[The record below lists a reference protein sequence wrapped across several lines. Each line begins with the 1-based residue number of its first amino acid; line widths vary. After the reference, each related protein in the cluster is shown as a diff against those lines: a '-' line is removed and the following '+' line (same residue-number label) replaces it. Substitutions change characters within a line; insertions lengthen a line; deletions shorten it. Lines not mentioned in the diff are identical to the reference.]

1 MNQTIFFATDTLLL
15 VFWLSLPVLSTAAL
29 VGLLSGIVQSVTQ
42 IQDQSISY
50 GIKFL
55 AVGAVLLFSA
65 AWMHAEL
72 ARVLDRA
79 LTLIAAGSR
88 L

>member
-1 MNQTIFFATDTLLL
+1 MNQTIFFAADTLLL
-15 VFWLSLPVLSTAAL
+15 VFWLSLPVLATAAL
-29 VGLLSGIVQSVTQ
+29 VGLIAGIVQSVTQ
-42 IQDQSISY
+42 VQDQSISY

-55 AVGAVLLFSA
+55 AVGTVLLVTA

-79 LTLIAAGSR
+79 LSLIASGSR